1 MAKDRLNRTLTLEPA
16 PLDHRV
22 EIAEIQFRDAWGNIV
37 QRFDP
42 ALFAMPSDITA
53 AVARAFRDHDVASS
67 LATRTARWFAL
78 RVFGRFLCEDGRV
91 RHGAELDTATIH
103 RFIAWLAV
111 PTNGRGRGVRSQSGQ
126 LGMVR
131 PVLNRAARDN
141 PGLFAPGFAVP
152 NNAIPLAGVQRLP
165 QDRLTPAAMRAVLAA
180 CYAEIDNAWDKF
192 QHGQAITAL
201 AEMPPHGGYAA
212 ERDRWIW
219 KLQRLGN
226 GIMPS
231 DRASRLPKPDRQRI
245 ADVGGFRELE
255 DYLHLTT
262 DTLAAFY
269 IAVLIQTAA
278 NAGPL
283 RQIKRDCLVP
293 HPLEHHRIMVE
304 WVKPR
309 AGGKVKRMQRR
320 SFDNRRP
327 YAAPRLIEKLLA
339 MTAPLLPHV
348 EPSERDRLFLHR
360 FLMTTGR
367 LEREH
372 RAGHIGQ
379 ATLRSAMLRFY
390 ERQNTAIA
398 AWNEVH
404 PETPRPLL
412 PDFSPKLFRSSMAS
426 AHYAASQGDILA
438 AKAVLNHAS
447 VVTTDIYVDGEAVRR
462 LERDT
467 IARLQ
472 CLMIAWVGGE
482 ASPPRRRHRP
492 SPVAEGPVTVLF
504 GHDCLRP
511 TDSGHAQPGRA
522 CPKLGGCL
530 ACPGLIVP
538 IDPDHLARIVQATR
552 HLEAARERIDP
563 IRFGQFYA
571 PSLHVLTQDLLPA
584 FPLEMVQAA
593 EQIALDLPKLP
604 DLE

>member
-1 MAKDRLNRTLTLEPA
+1 MARGRLDRTLRLDPA
-16 PLDHRV
+16 PANRPAQV
-22 EIAEIQFRDAWGNIV
+22 AEIQFRDEWGKIV
-37 QRFDP
+37 QSFNP
-42 ALFAMPSDITA
+42 ALFGMPDDISA
-53 AVARAFRDHDVASS
+53 AIARAFRDHDVASS
-67 LATRTARWFAL
+67 PATRTAHWFAL
-78 RVFGRFLCEDGRV
+78 RVFGRFLREDARV
-91 RHGAELDTATIH
+91 RRAADLDTATIR
-103 RFIAWLAV
+103 RFITWLAM
-111 PTNGRGRGVRSQSGQ
+111 PTNGRRRGVRSQSGQ
-126 LGMVR
+126 LGMIR
-131 PVLNRAARDN
+131 PVLKRAIADN

-165 QDRLTPAAMRAVLAA
+165 QDRLTPAAMRALLAV
-180 CYAEIDNAWDKF
+180 CYAEIDTAWDKF
-192 QHGQAITAL
+192 QHGQAIVGL
-201 AEMPPHGGYAA
+201 PNVLLHGGRTA

-219 KLQRLGN
+219 KLHRLGH
-226 GIMPS
+226 GILPT
-231 DRASRLPKPDRQRI
+231 DRGLDLNKPDRQRI
-245 ADVGGFRELE
+245 AEVGGFRELE
-255 DYLHLTT
+255 GYLHLTT
-262 DTLAAFY
+262 DTLVAFY
-269 IAVLIQTAA
+269 IVLLIQTAA

-293 HPLEHHRIMVE
+293 HPLERHRVMVE

-320 SFDNRRP
+320 SFDNRRL

-348 EPSERDRLFLHR
+348 EPSKRDRLFLHR

-372 RAGHIGQ
+372 HAGHIVQ

-390 ERQNTAIA
+390 ERHNGAIA
-398 AWNEVH
+398 SWNDAH
-404 PETPRPLL
+404 PGKSRFLL

-426 AHYAASQGDILA
+426 AHYTASQGDIMA
-438 AKAVLNHAS
+438 AKAVLNHAN
-447 VVTTDIYVDGEAVRR
+447 VATTDIYVDGEAVRR

-472 CLMIAWVGGE
+472 SLMITWVTGE
-482 ASPPRRRHRP
+482 TP
-492 SPVAEGPVTVLF
+492 SHDSQHQGPNTSVRVTALF

-511 TDSGHAQPGRA
+511 IDGGHARPGRV

-538 IDPDHLARIVQATR
+538 IDPDHLARIVQATM
-552 HLEAARERIDP
+552 HLEAARKRIDP
-563 IRFGQFYA
+563 IRFSLFYA
-571 PSLHVLTQDLLPA
+571 PSLQVLTQDLLPA
-584 FPLEMVQAA
+584 FPPEMMPDA
-593 EQIALDLPKLP
+593 ERLMPALPPLP

>member
-1 MAKDRLNRTLTLEPA
+1 
-16 PLDHRV
+16 
-22 EIAEIQFRDAWGNIV
+22 
-37 QRFDP
+37 
-42 ALFAMPSDITA
+42 MPDDISA
-53 AVARAFRDHDVASS
+53 AIARAFRDHDVASS
-67 LATRTARWFAL
+67 AATRTARWFAL
-78 RVFGRFLCEDGRV
+78 RVFGRFLREDARVRRATDLDMATIRRFITWLAKPADGRQ
-91 RHGAELDTATIH
+91 
-103 RFIAWLAV
+103 
-111 PTNGRGRGVRSQSGQ
+111 RGVQSQSGQ

-131 PVLNRAARDN
+131 PVLKRAITDN
-141 PGLFAPGFAVP
+141 PGLFASGFAVP

-165 QDRLTPAAMRAVLAA
+165 QDRLTTAAMRALLAV
-180 CYAEIDNAWDKF
+180 CYAEIDTAWDKF
-192 QHGQAITAL
+192 QHGQIIVAL
-201 AEMPPHGGYAA
+201 PNLPLHGGRTA

-219 KLQRLGN
+219 KLHRLGK
-226 GIMPS
+226 GIMPAARGS
-231 DRASRLPKPDRQRI
+231 DLGKADRQRI
-245 ADVGGFRELE
+245 AEAGGFRELE
-255 DYLHLTT
+255 GYLHLTT
-262 DTLAAFY
+262 DTLVAFY
-269 IAVLIQTAA
+269 IVLLIQTAA
-278 NAGPL
+278 NAGPM

-293 HPLEHHRIMVE
+293 HPLDRHRVMVE
-304 WVKPR
+304 WIKPR

-348 EPSERDRLFLHR
+348 EPSKQDRLFLHR

-372 RAGHIGQ
+372 HAGHIVQ

-390 ERQNTAIA
+390 ELQNAAIA
-398 AWNEVH
+398 SWNKTH
-404 PETPRPLL
+404 PGKPRPLL

-426 AHYAASQGDILA
+426 AHYTASQGDIMV

-472 CLMIAWVGGE
+472 SLMITWVRGE
-482 ASPPRRRHRP
+482 TNPDLPRHQAP
-492 SPVAEGPVTVLF
+492 DTGAPVTALF

-511 TDSGHAQPGRA
+511 TDNGQTRPGRV

-538 IDPDHLARIVQATR
+538 IDPDHLARIVQAIR
-552 HLEAARERIDP
+552 HLEAAQERIDSV
-563 IRFGQFYA
+563 RFGLFYA
-571 PSLHVLTQDLLPA
+571 PSLRVLTQDLLPA
-584 FPLEMVQAA
+584 FPLEMMPDA
-593 EQIALDLPKLP
+593 ERLMLALPPLP